1 LSQVAPPVPEQ
12 STALEQATAAMRAAV
27 FGTDPMA
34 PPPPA
39 EPSISPPANPKAPI
53 NAGLT
58 ATSADLSDF
67 IEAAGLLEYDPAA
80 ITRIY
85 TGHPQRL
92 IRRFWQTLVPISLY
106 LLGVGFDWLT
116 RRLDDKNHARARA
129 REAADLVASLGPAF
143 IKAGQALS
151 TRPDIVPPLLLEEL
165 AQLQDQ
171 LPGFDPALAMACI
184 EEDLGQPVEAIYA
197 QLDREPI
204 SAASLG
210 QVHKGVL
217 KNGEKVAVKVQRPGL
232 REQITLDLYIVRNIA
247 AWLNRNVGLIRS
259 DLVALID
266 ELGKRVFE
274 EMDYCNEAS
283 NAEAFAALHSHN
295 PRIAVPRIHREATS
309 RRVLTMEW
317 IDGVKLTNL
326 EAVRELGIDPDE
338 LVQVGVNC
346 SLQQL
351 LEHGFFHADPHPGN
365 LLALAD
371 GRLAYL
377 DFGMMSEV
385 SRESRTGLIQAVV
398 HLVNRNFGKLSKD
411 FVSLGFLAE
420 DVNLE
425 PIVPAFESVFGQ
437 ALEMGVSRM
446 DFKAVTD
453 DLSGVMYRFPFR
465 VPPYYALIIRS
476 LVTLE
481 GIALSVDPNFK
492 ILGAAYPYFARRLM
506 EDPDPQLRNS
516 LREMLFDGE
525 IFRWQRLEN
534 LVASAAQ
541 GSQLDLGNL
550 LDQVLDFLFS
560 ANGGLLRQQLA
571 DALVEQVDALAW
583 ATTLRL
589 SKRLPQRL
597 QPPGLRRRSL
607 EPAGDP
613 LLDLEPVRQLL
624 QILQALP
631 GFEPQLLLARLPRVM
646 GEPELRRMGLEV
658 ARGLAERSV
667 VRLVRDVLVP
677 PLAASA

>member
-1 LSQVAPPVPEQ
+1 
-12 STALEQATAAMRAAV
+12 
-27 FGTDPMA
+27 MA
-34 PPPPA
+34 
-39 EPSISPPANPKAPI
+39 
-53 NAGLT
+53 
-58 ATSADLSDF
+58 
-67 IEAAGLLEYDPAA
+67 YDPAA

-85 TGHPQRL
+85 AGHPERL
-92 IRRFWQTLVPISLY
+92 LRRLRQTLIPIALY
-106 LLGVGFDWLT
+106 LVAVAIDRFSGALANPE
-116 RRLDDKNHARARA
+116 RARSRA
-129 REAADLVASLGPAF
+129 RECAELLAALGPAF

-151 TRPDIVPPLLLEEL
+151 TRPDIIPPLLLDEL

-171 LPGFDPALAMACI
+171 LPGFDSGLAMACI
-184 EEDLGQPVEAIYA
+184 EEDLGQPIEAVYA

-210 QVHKGVL
+210 QVHRGVL
-217 KNGEKVAVKVQRPGL
+217 RDGQRVAVKVQRPGL

-247 AWLNRNVGLIRS
+247 AWLNRNVRLIRS

-266 ELGKRVFE
+266 ELGRRVFE
-274 EMDYCNEAS
+274 EMDYINEGG
-283 NAEAFAALHSHN
+283 NAEKFRKLHAHN
-295 PRIAVPRIHREATS
+295 PRIAVPVIHWHATS

-317 IDGVKLTNL
+317 IEGTKLTNL
-326 EAVRELGIDPDE
+326 EAVRAIGVDPDDM
-338 LVQVGVNC
+338 VQVGVNC

-385 SRESRTGLIQAVV
+385 SREARTGLIQAVV
-398 HLVNRNFGKLSKD
+398 HLVNRDFNSLSKD
-411 FVSLGFLAE
+411 FVSLGFLDEEVDLA
-420 DVNLE
+420 
-425 PIVPAFESVFGQ
+425 PIVPAFEAVFGQ

-506 EDPDPQLRNS
+506 EDPDPELRRS
-516 LREMLFDGE
+516 LREMLFDGDE
-525 IFRWQRLEN
+525 FRWQRLEN
-534 LVASAAQ
+534 LVASASLQ
-541 GSQLDLGNL
+541 DQLDLDGL

-560 ANGGLLRQQLA
+560 PHGGLLRQQLVE
-571 DALVEQVDALAW
+571 ALVARMDDLAW
-583 ATTLRL
+583 RTTLRIGR
-589 SKRLPQRL
+589 RLPPPL
-597 QPPGLRRRSL
+597 LPPGLRERREL
-607 EPAGDP
+607 GAAAFEGGGP
-613 LLDLEPVRQLL
+613 LLDLEPIRQLSG
-624 QILQALP
+624 ILADLP
-631 GFEPQLLLARLPRVM
+631 GFEPRLLLRRLPRVLR
-646 GEPELRRMGLEV
+646 EPDLRRMGLEV
-658 ARGLAERSV
+658 ARGLAERGV

-677 PLAASA
+677 SPLRTSA

>member
-1 LSQVAPPVPEQ
+1 MM
-12 STALEQATAAMRAAV
+12 TAEL
-27 FGTDPMA
+27 G
-34 PPPPA
+34 
-39 EPSISPPANPKAPI
+39 
-53 NAGLT
+53 
-58 ATSADLSDF
+58 DF

-85 TGHPQRL
+85 AGHPQRL
-92 IRRFWQTLVPISLY
+92 IRRLWQTLVPIGLL
-106 LLGVGFDWLT
+106 LLGVAFDWLFQLLKDEQ
-116 RRLDDKNHARARA
+116 RARARA
-129 REAADLVASLGPAF
+129 RECAELLVDLGPAF

-171 LPGFDPALAMACI
+171 LPGFDSDLAMACI
-184 EEDLGQPVEAIYA
+184 EEDLGAPIDSIYD
-197 QLDREPI
+197 QLDRDPI

-217 KNGEKVAVKVQRPGL
+217 KGGGKVAVKVQRPGL

-247 AWLNRNVGLIRS
+247 AWLNSNIGLIRS

-274 EMDYCNEAS
+274 EMDYLNEAS
-283 NAEAFAALHSHN
+283 NAEKFRELHSHN
-295 PRIAVPRIHREATS
+295 VRIAVPAIHREATS

-326 EAVRELGIDPDE
+326 EAVRAMGVDPDDMVE
-338 LVQVGVNC
+338 VGVNC

-365 LLALAD
+365 LLALED
-371 GRLAYL
+371 GRLCYL

-411 FVSLGFLAE
+411 FVTLGFLAE
-420 DVNLE
+420 DVNLD
-425 PIVPAFESVFGQ
+425 PIVPAFESVFSQ
-437 ALEMGVSRM
+437 ALEVGVNRM

-453 DLSGVMYRFPFR
+453 DMSGVMYKFPFR

-481 GIALSVDPNFK
+481 GIALSVDPEFK

-506 EDPDPQLRNS
+506 EDPDPQLRQS
-516 LREMLFDGE
+516 LKEMLFDGDA
-525 IFRWQRLEN
+525 FRWTRLEN
-534 LVASAAQ
+534 LVSSAASQ
-541 GSQLDLGNL
+541 AQLDLETL

-560 ANGGLLRQQLA
+560 PRAGLLRDQL
-571 DALVEQVDALAW
+571 VDATAD
-583 ATTLRL
+583 RL
-589 SKRLPQRL
+589 DAIGWSTMQRLTQRLPKRL
-597 QPPGLRRRSL
+597 QPSAMRGPG
-607 EPAGDP
+607 AVQANP
-613 LLDLEPVRQLL
+613 LLQLEPVRELINVL
-624 QILQALP
+624 QSLP
-631 GFEPQLLLARLPRVM
+631 GFTPDLLLKRMPRVLN
-646 GEPELRRMGLEV
+646 EPDTRRMGLQV
-658 ARGLAERSV
+658 AQGLAERGV
-667 VRLVRDVLVP
+667 VRLVRVAAGVP
-677 PLAASA
+677 T

>member
-1 LSQVAPPVPEQ
+1 MEPDSNQPE
-12 STALEQATAAMRAAV
+12 L
-27 FGTDPMA
+27 G
-34 PPPPA
+34 
-39 EPSISPPANPKAPI
+39 
-53 NAGLT
+53 
-58 ATSADLSDF
+58 DF
-67 IEAAGLLEYDPAA
+67 LEAAGLLSYDPAA

-85 TGHPQRL
+85 AGHPQRL
-92 IRRFWQTLVPISLY
+92 FRRLWQTLVPIGLY

-116 RRLDDKNHARARA
+116 GRIKTADVARSRA
-129 REAADLVASLGPAF
+129 KEAADLVASLGPAF

-171 LPGFDPALAMACI
+171 LPGFDSALAMACI
-184 EEDLGQPVEAIYA
+184 EEDLGAAVLDIFE
-197 QLDREPI
+197 QLDPEPI

-217 KNGEKVAVKVQRPGL
+217 KGGQTVAVKVQRPGL

-247 AWLNRNVGLIRS
+247 AWLNQNVGLIRS

-274 EMDYCNEAS
+274 EMDYFNEAA
-283 NAEAFAALHSHN
+283 NAERFAELHASN
-295 PRIAVPRIHREATS
+295 PRIAVPRIYHQATS

-317 IDGVKLTNL
+317 IEGVKLTNL
-326 EAVRELGIDPDE
+326 EAVRGIGVDPDDM
-338 LVQVGVNC
+338 VTVGVSC

-398 HLVNRNFGKLSKD
+398 HLVNRSFSKLSKD
-411 FVSLGFLAE
+411 FVSLGFLSE

-425 PIVPAFESVFGQ
+425 PIVPAFEKVFGQ
-437 ALEMGVSRM
+437 AIEQGVSRM

-453 DLSGVMYRFPFR
+453 DLSGVMYRFPFQ

-481 GIALSVDPNFK
+481 GIALSVDPEFK

-506 EDPDPQLRNS
+506 EDPDPTLRQS
-516 LREMLFDGE
+516 LKEMLFDGD
-525 IFRWQRLEN
+525 IFRWQRLDN
-534 LVASAAQ
+534 LVASASQ
-541 GSQLDLGNL
+541 GAQLDLEGL
-550 LDQVLDFLFS
+550 LDQVLSFLFS
-560 ANGGLLRQQLA
+560 ANGGLLRLQL
-571 DALVEQVDALAW
+571 VDAMVARMDAIAW
-583 ATTLRL
+583 QTTLRIG
-589 SKRLPQRL
+589 KRLPQRF
-597 QPPGLRRRSL
+597 QPPGLRRHRLS
-607 EPAGDP
+607 EAGEP
-613 LLDLEPVRQLL
+613 LLDIEPVRQLMG
-624 QILQALP
+624 ILQSLP
-631 GFEPQLLLARLPRVM
+631 GFEPQMLLRRLPRLI
-646 GEPELRRMGLEV
+646 GEPELRQMGFQL
-658 ARGLAERSV
+658 AKGLAERSV
-667 VRLVRDVLVP
+667 VRLVRDVLV
-677 PLAASA
+677 AA